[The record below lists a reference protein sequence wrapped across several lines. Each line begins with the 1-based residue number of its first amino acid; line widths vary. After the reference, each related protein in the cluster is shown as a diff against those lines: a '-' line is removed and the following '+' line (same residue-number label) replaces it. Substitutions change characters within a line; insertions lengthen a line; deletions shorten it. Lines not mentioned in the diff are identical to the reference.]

1 MSDDKRRYYHYSDAD
16 IVIQFLFQ
24 ILTGYDIDYACK
36 KLKSDAYFPK
46 LLETGQVASQP
57 TLSRFLSR
65 STEATVGSLRR
76 LNFEL
81 VQLFL
86 QMQSQPS
93 LIVDVDSTH
102 FTTYG
107 HQEGADYNAHYQV
120 TAYHP
125 LYAFESQTG
134 YCLNAQLRSG
144 NRYCSEGADA
154 LIHPILEQFDHLIFR
169 MDSGFVSPKLYDLLE
184 DRGHA
189 YLTKLKRNAVLS
201 RLGDLTLPCSEDL
214 SILPHSSYSESLYK
228 ADSWRQPRR
237 VCQFSQRQEGG
248 LFYDVVSLV
257 TNLSSVDSEEL
268 FQFYRER
275 GNAENF
281 IKERK
286 AGFFGDKTD
295 SSTMV
300 KNEVRMMMG
309 YLAYNL
315 YLFLKQLAGDEVK
328 ALTIKR
334 FRPLFLHIAENMS
347 LLLDDIFSNSQ
358 VYTPIQNSFK
368 PYLIQSAR

>member
-1 MSDDKRRYYHYSDAD
+1 M
-16 IVIQFLFQ
+16 
-24 ILTGYDIDYACK
+24 
-36 KLKSDAYFPK
+36 
-46 LLETGQVASQP
+46 
-57 TLSRFLSR
+57 
-65 STEATVGSLRR
+65 
-76 LNFEL
+76 
-81 VQLFL
+81 
-86 QMQSQPS
+86 
-93 LIVDVDSTH
+93 
-102 FTTYG
+102 
-107 HQEGADYNAHYQV
+107 
-120 TAYHP
+120 
-125 LYAFESQTG
+125 
-134 YCLNAQLRSG
+134 
-144 NRYCSEGADA
+144 
-154 LIHPILEQFDHLIFR
+154 
-169 MDSGFVSPKLYDLLE
+169 
-184 DRGHA
+184 
-189 YLTKLKRNAVLS
+189 
-201 RLGDLTLPCSEDL
+201 
-214 SILPHSSYSESLYK
+214 
-228 ADSWRQPRR
+228 
-237 VCQFSQRQEGG
+237 
-248 LFYDVVSLV
+248 

-268 FQFYRER
+268 FQFYRKR

-358 VYTPIQNSFK
+358 VYTPIQNNFK

>member
-1 MSDDKRRYYHYSDAD
+1 MTN
-16 IVIQFLFQ
+16 L
-24 ILTGYDIDYACK
+24 
-36 KLKSDAYFPK
+36 
-46 LLETGQVASQP
+46 
-57 TLSRFLSR
+57 
-65 STEATVGSLRR
+65 
-76 LNFEL
+76 
-81 VQLFL
+81 
-86 QMQSQPS
+86 
-93 LIVDVDSTH
+93 
-102 FTTYG
+102 
-107 HQEGADYNAHYQV
+107 
-120 TAYHP
+120 
-125 LYAFESQTG
+125 
-134 YCLNAQLRSG
+134 
-144 NRYCSEGADA
+144 
-154 LIHPILEQFDHLIFR
+154 
-169 MDSGFVSPKLYDLLE
+169 
-184 DRGHA
+184 
-189 YLTKLKRNAVLS
+189 
-201 RLGDLTLPCSEDL
+201 
-214 SILPHSSYSESLYK
+214 
-228 ADSWRQPRR
+228 
-237 VCQFSQRQEGG
+237 
-248 LFYDVVSLV
+248 